1 MKLAGTYPTKGFTLI
16 EVLLAV
22 AIFAIVLA
30 AINTV
35 FYGALR
41 LRNRTTQA
49 LDRSLPVQQVLTIL
63 KHDLQG
69 IVPPGGT
76 LSGTLKSG
84 VATTSAMDQAGG
96 TEIYTATGVIDE
108 TSPWPS
114 VQKVSYS
121 LRAPSTASVGGGK
134 DLIRLVSRNLLP
146 TTQEQVEEQWL
157 MENVEQLQFLFYD
170 GSQWRNTWDSTAEQT
185 VLPKAIKV
193 QIDLA
198 ETDVAARSKAKTP
211 IELVVPITVYA
222 DTNQTSTASR

>member
-1 MKLAGTYPTKGFTLI
+1 MNFRRAYRHPKGFTLI

-49 LDRSLPVQQVLTIL
+49 LERSIPIQQVVTIL
-63 KHDLQG
+63 KHDLEG

-76 LSGTLKSG
+76 LSGSLKSG
-84 VATTSAMDQAGG
+84 VATSGMDQQGG
-96 TEIYTATGVIDE
+96 TEIYTTTGIIDE
-108 TSPWPS
+108 SSPWPS
-114 VQKVSYS
+114 VQKVSYT
-121 LRAPSTASVGGGK
+121 LRAPATAGARGGK
-134 DLIRLVSRNLLP
+134 DLIRLVTRNLLP
-146 TTQEQVEEQWL
+146 TSQEEVEEQWL
-157 MENVEQLQFLFYD
+157 MENVEQLQFSFYD
-170 GSQWRNTWDSTAEQT
+170 GSQWRTTWDSTSEQT

-198 ETDVAARSKAKTP
+198 EADVSQKFKTP
-211 IELVVPITVYA
+211 VELVVPITVYA
-222 DTNQTSTASR
+222 DTNQTSEATR